1 MKRTFVYRHI
11 IMLVVMMSFLS
22 SKSIGQTLDTVYAVP
37 YSYGFENGMSDWTT
51 IDNNNDGRTW
61 STTTPLASSITA
73 HGGTGYVGC
82 SSFIGG
88 VGALTPDDY
97 LVSPAIAVTSNAVLK
112 WYEHPGHSTYYA
124 EHYSVYVSTTGNTLS
139 DFDTTTPLFSVT
151 LDATS
156 AYHLGE
162 RQLDLSD
169 YVGDTIHIAF
179 RHHGCY
185 DQWALLLDDI
195 SVEFGQIVSIPPA
208 TVPYATGFEPG
219 DDSLWSFVNTA
230 ANGWYRGTAATA
242 NGNSLYISA
251 DSGATHSSTPVHGY
265 LWAAR
270 ELQFASSGDYRIG
283 YDWIAN
289 GFQSVNYVYEY
300 LRFFLVPHGVLF
312 DTSFFGSSYA
322 NSNNK
327 NYLPA
332 GWISLSDNGNDMYL
346 CGETTWQHHSQPFH
360 LDNGGTY
367 ALVALWANHDPY
379 MYSGP
384 SYQPPAA
391 IDNITVVPFSCQSQ
405 VSNLRLSTAT
415 NEGLT
420 VEWDDPT
427 GSQWAVYAN
436 NNLYGT
442 TGSTSF
448 FIADPYIAAA
458 TGNSSPVIGVSS
470 ICPNNDTSLMVT
482 ITANWEGYHV
492 VGNNITCDPFD
503 LPYHEDFESYEHGTA
518 DHLCWHHMGGFVK
531 AVDTAYG
538 HLSTRSLRL
547 ASNNNYTSQTITPKL
562 NAPGNRLLVSFW
574 ALIPQNDTL
583 GRLSVGVHR
592 HYDEMQIDSVNVNT
606 IELLS
611 VRSGQSGWQHYTF
624 STESLDETGMVGVSF
639 KLITPSY
646 HNCYIDDLEI
656 TMIPESQDSVPPV
669 VSLAGPTDAFV
680 FVDTLAIN
688 ATLLQG
694 DTTGLTYIWHSSMAD
709 AGNAQFSILNSQFSI
724 HYSAVGNDTI
734 TLVAAN
740 PYGADTAWHY
750 VTVVDNLQVAIVGT
764 SAGFIG
770 DTIHYRAVVEG
781 PDTNGLTFSWHSTMS
796 AAGLAYSTIHNSQ
809 FTIVYVSSGIDTI
822 TLTATNSNGI
832 HVATRVVNVSSAC
845 GTISSFPYYEG
856 FDDYAW
862 PNRES
867 CWLKRTRSGII
878 DNEWRHMNM
887 SLYHSGYGA
896 MYSNGNVTVN
906 DFDAWLVMP
915 PINLPNAD
923 SIVFSFFVRPQY
935 ISNFY
940 VLVSPSGDLWYDG
953 FTDTLYID
961 RSTGYN
967 TQWDSVALS
976 LDAYRGRHIRVA
988 FVHAGYNTLSNVA
1001 IDDVAISCGEIQI
1014 ADTVWRTV
1022 TLNCDNTMGSVSG
1035 DGVYPDNSLVH
1046 ISATAYEGFRFL
1058 GWSDGNA
1065 NPSRLLLLVSNTT
1078 LTAYFDSIATP
1089 PLSDTVWHIVTVEA
1103 NPEGVCELYGG
1114 GRYTEGET
1122 VEIGYIMPDTATK
1135 GGYWEFLGWSNGETN
1150 NPIYLKVITDTTIIA
1165 NFQWVEDTTTEGIDI
1180 YPMSNAGCK
1189 ISVYPNPAYREVT
1202 VSVSEPSTISIL
1214 DMTGR
1219 TIIPPTQS
1227 TAIGCSDSRL
1237 AVADEGVSIPVISSF
1252 RFDVSNLT
1260 PGAYF
1265 VRIATAKGV
1274 LVRKLIVK

>member
-1 MKRTFVYRHI
+1 MKRTFVYKLFF
-11 IMLVVMMSFLS
+11 MLVVMMSFLS
-22 SKSIGQTLDTVYAVP
+22 GKSIGQTFDTVYAVP
-37 YSYGFENGMSDWTT
+37 YSFGFENGMGEWIA
-51 IDNNNDGRTW
+51 IDNNNDGHTW
-61 STTTPLASSITA
+61 STTTSLVSSITA

-82 SSFIGG
+82 SSWIGG

-112 WYEHPGHSTYYA
+112 WYEHPGSSTYYA
-124 EHYSVYVSTTGNTLS
+124 EHYSVYITTTGNTLS

-151 LDATS
+151 LGATS
-156 AYHLGE
+156 TYNWGE

-185 DQWALLLDDI
+185 DQWALLIDDI
-195 SVEFGQIVSIPPA
+195 SVELGQVVSVPPA
-208 TVPYATGFEPG
+208 TVPYATGFESG
-219 DDSLWSFVNTA
+219 DDTLWSFVNTA
-230 ANGWYRGTAATA
+230 ANGWYRGMAATV
-242 NGNSLYISA
+242 NDNSLYVSA
-251 DSGATHSSTPVHGY
+251 DSGATHSSTPIHGY
-265 LWAAR
+265 LWAVR
-270 ELQFASSGDYRIG
+270 ELQFTSSGDYRIN
-283 YDWIAN
+283 YDWIAKGLQN
-289 GFQSVNYVYEY
+289 GNNVYEY
-300 LRFFLVPHGVLF
+300 LRLFLVPNGVLF
-312 DTSFFGSSYA
+312 DTSYFGNSYGN
-322 NSNNK
+322 NSNK
-327 NYLPA
+327 NFLPA
-332 GWISLSDNGNDMYL
+332 GWISLSDNGNDKYL
-346 CGETTWQHHSQPFH
+346 CGETIWQHHSQPFH

-367 ALVALWANHDPY
+367 ALVVLWANHDPY

-391 IDNITVVPFSCQSQ
+391 IDNISVVPFSCQSQ

-415 NEGLT
+415 NDGLT

-458 TGNSSPVIGVSS
+458 TGNSSPVVGVSS

-503 LPYHEDFESYEHGTA
+503 LPYHEDFESYEHSTY

-531 AVDTAYG
+531 AVDTTYG
-538 HLSTRSLRL
+538 HLSTRSFRIT
-547 ASNNNYTSQTITPKL
+547 SNNNYTSHTITPKL

-592 HYDEMQIDSVNVNT
+592 HYDEMLIDSVNANT

-624 STESLDETGMVGVSF
+624 STESLDETGLVGVSF
-639 KLITPSY
+639 KLITPTY
-646 HNCYIDDLEI
+646 HNCYIDDLEVVV
-656 TMIPESQDSVPPV
+656 IPESQDSVPPV
-669 VSLAGPTDAFV
+669 VSIDGPTDAFL

-688 ATLLQG
+688 ANLLQG
-694 DTTGLTYIWHSSMAD
+694 DTTGLTYSWHSSMAN
-709 AGNAQFSILNSQFSI
+709 AGHANYQLSTDNAQLSIA
-724 HYSAVGNDTI
+724 YSAVGNDTI
-734 TLVAAN
+734 ILVAAN

-750 VTVVDNLQVAIVGT
+750 VTIVDNLQVTIVGT

-781 PDTNGLTFSWHSTMS
+781 PDTNGLTFSWHSTM
-796 AAGLAYSTIHNSQ
+796 ADAGLAWYSVGSADNSQ
-809 FTIVYVSSGIDTI
+809 MTIVYVSSGTDTI

-856 FDDYAW
+856 FDDYEW
-862 PNRES
+862 QNREP
-867 CWLKRTRSGII
+867 CWLKRTRSGIM
-878 DNEWRHMNM
+878 DNEWRHISMYH
-887 SLYHSGYGA
+887 YHSDYGA
-896 MYSNGNVTVN
+896 MYSNGNVTGR

-961 RSTGYN
+961 RNAGYN

-1001 IDDVAISCGEIQI
+1001 IDDVAITCGEIQI
-1014 ADTVWRTV
+1014 T
-1022 TLNCDNTMGSVSG
+1022 
-1035 DGVYPDNSLVH
+1035 
-1046 ISATAYEGFRFL
+1046 
-1058 GWSDGNA
+1058 
-1065 NPSRLLLLVSNTT
+1065 
-1078 LTAYFDSIATP
+1078 
-1089 PLSDTVWHIVTVEA
+1089 DTVWHTVTVEA
-1103 NPEGVCELYGG
+1103 NPEGVCETYGG
-1114 GRYTEGET
+1114 GRYTDGEY
-1122 VEIGYIMPDTATK
+1122 VEIGYILTDTAAE
-1135 GGYWEFLGWSNGETN
+1135 GGHWEFLSWSNGETD
-1150 NPIYLKVITDTTIIA
+1150 NPFYLKVISDTTIIA
-1165 NFQWVEDTTTEGIDI
+1165 NLQWIADTTNVGIDNHLLSTDDCQLSI
-1180 YPMSNAGCK
+1180 
-1189 ISVYPNPAYREVT
+1189 YPNPAHGEVT
-1202 VSVSEPSTISIL
+1202 VSVNEPSTISIL

-1219 TIIPPTQS
+1219 TIMPPTES
-1227 TAIGCSDSRL
+1227 K
-1237 AVADEGVSIPVISSF
+1237 AV
-1252 RFDVSNLT
+1252 VSNGSHFSGYNVKISNLI
-1260 PGAYF
+1260 PGTYF
-1265 VRIATAKGV
+1265 VRIATAKKV

>member
-1 MKRTFVYRHI
+1 M
-11 IMLVVMMSFLS
+11 
-22 SKSIGQTLDTVYAVP
+22 
-37 YSYGFENGMSDWTT
+37 
-51 IDNNNDGRTW
+51 
-61 STTTPLASSITA
+61 
-73 HGGTGYVGC
+73 
-82 SSFIGG
+82 
-88 VGALTPDDY
+88 
-97 LVSPAIAVTSNAVLK
+97 
-112 WYEHPGHSTYYA
+112 
-124 EHYSVYVSTTGNTLS
+124 
-139 DFDTTTPLFSVT
+139 
-151 LDATS
+151 
-156 AYHLGE
+156 
-162 RQLDLSD
+162 
-169 YVGDTIHIAF
+169 
-179 RHHGCY
+179 
-185 DQWALLLDDI
+185 
-195 SVEFGQIVSIPPA
+195 
-208 TVPYATGFEPG
+208 
-219 DDSLWSFVNTA
+219 
-230 ANGWYRGTAATA
+230 
-242 NGNSLYISA
+242 
-251 DSGATHSSTPVHGY
+251 
-265 LWAAR
+265 
-270 ELQFASSGDYRIG
+270 
-283 YDWIAN
+283 
-289 GFQSVNYVYEY
+289 
-300 LRFFLVPHGVLF
+300 
-312 DTSFFGSSYA
+312 
-322 NSNNK
+322 
-327 NYLPA
+327 
-332 GWISLSDNGNDMYL
+332 
-346 CGETTWQHHSQPFH
+346 
-360 LDNGGTY
+360 
-367 ALVALWANHDPY
+367 
-379 MYSGP
+379 
-384 SYQPPAA
+384 
-391 IDNITVVPFSCQSQ
+391 
-405 VSNLRLSTAT
+405 
-415 NEGLT
+415 
-420 VEWDDPT
+420 
-427 GSQWAVYAN
+427 
-436 NNLYGT
+436 
-442 TGSTSF
+442 
-448 FIADPYIAAA
+448 
-458 TGNSSPVIGVSS
+458 
-470 ICPNNDTSLMVT
+470 
-482 ITANWEGYHV
+482 
-492 VGNNITCDPFD
+492 
-503 LPYHEDFESYEHGTA
+503 
-518 DHLCWHHMGGFVK
+518 
-531 AVDTAYG
+531 
-538 HLSTRSLRL
+538 
-547 ASNNNYTSQTITPKL
+547 
-562 NAPGNRLLVSFW
+562 
-574 ALIPQNDTL
+574 
-583 GRLSVGVHR
+583 
-592 HYDEMQIDSVNVNT
+592 
-606 IELLS
+606 
-611 VRSGQSGWQHYTF
+611 
-624 STESLDETGMVGVSF
+624 
-639 KLITPSY
+639 
-646 HNCYIDDLEI
+646 
-656 TMIPESQDSVPPV
+656 
-669 VSLAGPTDAFV
+669 
-680 FVDTLAIN
+680 
-688 ATLLQG
+688 
-694 DTTGLTYIWHSSMAD
+694 
-709 AGNAQFSILNSQFSI
+709 
-724 HYSAVGNDTI
+724 
-734 TLVAAN
+734 AAN

-750 VTVVDNLQVAIVGT
+750 VTVVDNLQAAIVGT

-781 PDTNGLTFSWHSTMS
+781 PDTNGLTFSWHSAMS

-809 FTIVYVSSGIDTI
+809 FTIVYVSSGTDTI

-862 PNRES
+862 ENRES

-976 LDAYRGRHIRVA
+976 LDAYRDRHIRVA

-1046 ISATAYEGFRFL
+1046 ISATAYDGFRFL

-1065 NPSRLLLLVSNTT
+1065 NPSRLLLLVSDTT

-1165 NFQWVEDTTTEGIDI
+1165 NFQWVEDTTTEGIDNL
-1180 YPMSNAGCK
+1180 PMATAGCK
-1189 ISVYPNPAYREVT
+1189 ISVYPNPAYREVS

-1219 TIIPPTQS
+1219 TVITTAQS
-1227 TAIGCSDSRL
+1227 TAVGCSDSRL
-1237 AVADEGVSIPVISSF
+1237 AVADEGVSIPVISNY

-1265 VRIATAKGV
+1265 VRVATVKGV

>member
-1 MKRTFVYRHI
+1 MKIFFVFKQ
-11 IMLVVMMSFLS
+11 MFLLVVMMLFLS
-22 SKSIGQTLDTVYAVP
+22 FKALGQAPDTVYAIP
-37 YSYGFENGMSDWTT
+37 YSFGFENSMGDWTT
-51 IDNNNDGRTW
+51 IDNNNDAHTW
-61 STTTPLASSITA
+61 STTTPLASSLTA

-82 SSFIGG
+82 SSYIGG

-112 WYEHPGHSTYYA
+112 WYEHPGHSMYYA
-124 EHYSVYVSTTGNTLS
+124 EHYSVYVSTTGNTLA
-139 DFDTTTPLFSVT
+139 DFDTTSPLFSVT

-156 AYHLGE
+156 TYIWGE

-195 SVEFGQIVSIPPA
+195 SVEFGQIVSVPPA

-230 ANGWYRGTAATA
+230 ANGWYRGTAASA

-265 LWAAR
+265 LWAMR
-270 ELQFASSGDYRIG
+270 ELQFASSGDYRIN

-289 GFQSVNYVYEY
+289 GLQFGSYVHEY
-300 LRFFLVPHGVLF
+300 LRLFLVPQGVLF
-312 DTSFFGSSYA
+312 DTSYFGSNYSN
-322 NSNNK
+322 NSNK
-327 NYLPA
+327 NFLPA
-332 GWISLSDNGNDMYL
+332 GWISLSDNGNDKYL
-346 CGETTWQHHSQPFH
+346 RGETTWQHHSQPFQ

-367 ALVALWANHDPY
+367 ALVVLWANHD
-379 MYSGP
+379 SGP

-405 VSNLRLSTAT
+405 VSNLRLSASN

-448 FIADPYIAAA
+448 YIADPYIAAA
-458 TGNSSPVIGVSS
+458 TGKSDPVIGVSS

-492 VGNNITCDPFD
+492 VGNNITCEAFD
-503 LPYHEDFESYEHGTA
+503 LPYTEDFESYEHATY

-531 AVDTAYG
+531 AVDTTYG
-538 HLSTRSLRL
+538 HLSTRSFRIT
-547 ASNNNYTSQTITPKL
+547 SNNSYTSQTITPKL

-574 ALIPQNDTL
+574 VLIPQDDTL

-592 HYDEMQIDSVNVNT
+592 HYDEMQIDSVNANT

-611 VRSGQSGWQHYTF
+611 VRSGQSGWQHYSFT
-624 STESLDETGMVGVSF
+624 TESLNETGMVGVSF

-656 TMIPESQDSVPPV
+656 RMIPESQDSVPPV

-680 FVDTLAIN
+680 FVDTLAIS

-694 DTTGLTYIWHSSMAD
+694 DTTGLTYSWHSTMAN
-709 AGNAQFSILNSQFSI
+709 AGNAQFSIVNSQLSI
-724 HYSAVGNDTI
+724 VYSAVGNDTI

-740 PYGADTAWHY
+740 PYGVDTAWHY

-781 PDTNGLTFSWHSTMS
+781 PDTNGLTFSWHSAMA

-809 FTIVYVSSGIDTI
+809 FTIVYVSSGTDTI
-822 TLTATNSNGI
+822 TLTATNSDGI

-862 PNRES
+862 QNREP
-867 CWLKRTRSGII
+867 CWLKRTRSGIL
-878 DNEWRHMNM
+878 DNEWRHINAYH
-887 SLYHSGYGA
+887 YHSGYGA
-896 MYSNGNVTVN
+896 MYSNGNVTGS

-923 SIVFSFFVRPQY
+923 SIVFSFFARPQY

-953 FTDTLYID
+953 FTDTLYVD

-967 TQWDSVALS
+967 IQWDSVALS

-1022 TLNCDNTMGSVSG
+1022 TLQCDNTMGSVSG
-1035 DGVYPDNSLVH
+1035 NGVYPDNSLVA
-1046 ISATAYEGFRFL
+1046 ISATAYDGFRFV
-1058 GWSDGNA
+1058 GWSDGNVNA
-1065 NPSRLLLLVSNTT
+1065 SRLLLLVSDTT
-1078 LTAYFDSIATP
+1078 LTAYFDSIVTP
-1089 PLSDTVWHIVTVEA
+1089 PTGWHTVTVEA

-1114 GRYTEGET
+1114 CLYTDGET
-1122 VEIGYIMPDTATK
+1122 AEIGYILTDTATE
-1135 GGYWEFLGWSNGETN
+1135 GGYWEFLGWSNGETG
-1150 NPIYLKVITDTTIIA
+1150 NPIYLKVLSDTTITA
-1165 NFQWVEDTTTEGIDI
+1165 NFQWVDDTTGVGID
-1180 YPMSNAGCK
+1180 NDQL
-1189 ISVYPNPAYREVT
+1189 ISANYQLSIYPNPTNSTVT
-1202 VSVSEPSTISIL
+1202 VELGAESGCLTLL
-1214 DMTGR
+1214 DING
-1219 TIIPPTQS
+1219 
-1227 TAIGCSDSRL
+1227 
-1237 AVADEGVSIPVISSF
+1237 
-1252 RFDVSNLT
+1252 
-1260 PGAYF
+1260 
-1265 VRIATAKGV
+1265 
-1274 LVRKLIVK
+1274 RKLATYKIEDQKVEIDLSALSQGVYFIRLEGNGTSPMTRKIIKM

>member
-1 MKRTFVYRHI
+1 MLHLFVEPNYICVYLHYDRKCITAYIILLIFLINNNILNEVKMKRTFVYRHI
-11 IMLVVMMSFLS
+11 FMFVVMMSFLS

-37 YSYGFENGMSDWTT
+37 SSFGFENGLGDWTT

-61 STTTPLASSITA
+61 STTTPLASSISA
-73 HGGTGYVGC
+73 HGGSGYVGC

-124 EHYSVYVSTTGNTLS
+124 EHYSVYLSTTGNTLS

-156 AYHLGE
+156 AYNWGE

-208 TVPYATGFEPG
+208 PVPYATGFEPG

-230 ANGWYRGTAATA
+230 ANGWFRGTAATA

-251 DSGATHSSTPVHGY
+251 DNGATHSSTPVHGY
-265 LWAAR
+265 LWAMR
-270 ELQFASSGDYRIG
+270 ELQFASAGDYRIN

-300 LRFFLVPHGVLF
+300 LRLFLVPHGVLF
-312 DTSFFGSSYA
+312 DTSYFGSSFA

-346 CGETTWQHHSQPFH
+346 CGETIWQHHSQPFH

-367 ALVALWANHDPY
+367 ALVVLWANHDPY

-405 VSNLRLSTAT
+405 VGNLRLSASN

-427 GSQWAVYAN
+427 GSQWAVYVSRAGTPAYHN

-448 FIADPYIAAA
+448 YIADPYIAAA
-458 TGNSSPVIGVSS
+458 TGNNSPVIGVSS

-492 VGNNITCDPFD
+492 VGNNITCEAFD
-503 LPYHEDFESYEHGTA
+503 LPYTEDFESYEHGTA

-531 AVDTAYG
+531 AVDTTYG
-538 HLSTRSLRL
+538 HLSTRSFRIT
-547 ASNNNYTSQTITPKL
+547 SNNSYTSQTITPKL

-592 HYDEMQIDSVNVNT
+592 HYDEMQIDSVNANT

-624 STESLDETGMVGVSF
+624 TTEELDETGMVGVSF

-724 HYSAVGNDTI
+724 VYSAVGNDTI

-750 VTVVDNLQVAIVGT
+750 VTANDNLQVAIVGT
-764 SAGFIG
+764 SAGYIG

-781 PDTNGLTFSWHSTMS
+781 PDTNGLTFSWHSSM
-796 AAGLAYSTIHNSQ
+796 ADAGNAQ
-809 FTIVYVSSGIDTI
+809 FSILNYQLSIIYVSSGIDTI

-862 PNRES
+862 PNREP

-878 DNEWRHMNM
+878 DNEWRHRNM
-887 SLYHSGYGA
+887 TLYHSGYGA

-1035 DGVYPDNSLVH
+1035 DGVYPDNSLVA

-1065 NPSRLLLLVSNTT
+1065 NASRLLLLVSDTT
-1078 LTAYFDSIATP
+1078 L
-1089 PLSDTVWHIVTVEA
+1089 
-1103 NPEGVCELYGG
+1103 
-1114 GRYTEGET
+1114 
-1122 VEIGYIMPDTATK
+1122 
-1135 GGYWEFLGWSNGETN
+1135 
-1150 NPIYLKVITDTTIIA
+1150 IA
-1165 NFQWVEDTTTEGIDI
+1165 NFQWVEDTTTEGID
-1180 YPMSNAGCK
+1180 YLLSADDYK
-1189 ISVYPNPAYREVT
+1189 ISIYPNPAHREVT
-1202 VSVSEPSTISIL
+1202 ISVSEPSTISIL

-1219 TIIPPTQS
+1219 TVITTAQS
-1227 TAIGCSDSRL
+1227 TAVGCSDTRL
-1237 AVADEGVSIPVISSF
+1237 M
-1252 RFDVSNLT
+1252 DVSNLT

-1265 VRIATAKGV
+1265 VRVATAKGV

>member
-1 MKRTFVYRHI
+1 
-11 IMLVVMMSFLS
+11 
-22 SKSIGQTLDTVYAVP
+22 
-37 YSYGFENGMSDWTT
+37 
-51 IDNNNDGRTW
+51 
-61 STTTPLASSITA
+61 
-73 HGGTGYVGC
+73 
-82 SSFIGG
+82 
-88 VGALTPDDY
+88 
-97 LVSPAIAVTSNAVLK
+97 
-112 WYEHPGHSTYYA
+112 
-124 EHYSVYVSTTGNTLS
+124 
-139 DFDTTTPLFSVT
+139 
-151 LDATS
+151 
-156 AYHLGE
+156 
-162 RQLDLSD
+162 
-169 YVGDTIHIAF
+169 
-179 RHHGCY
+179 
-185 DQWALLLDDI
+185 
-195 SVEFGQIVSIPPA
+195 
-208 TVPYATGFEPG
+208 
-219 DDSLWSFVNTA
+219 
-230 ANGWYRGTAATA
+230 
-242 NGNSLYISA
+242 
-251 DSGATHSSTPVHGY
+251 
-265 LWAAR
+265 
-270 ELQFASSGDYRIG
+270 
-283 YDWIAN
+283 
-289 GFQSVNYVYEY
+289 
-300 LRFFLVPHGVLF
+300 
-312 DTSFFGSSYA
+312 
-322 NSNNK
+322 
-327 NYLPA
+327 
-332 GWISLSDNGNDMYL
+332 
-346 CGETTWQHHSQPFH
+346 
-360 LDNGGTY
+360 
-367 ALVALWANHDPY
+367 
-379 MYSGP
+379 
-384 SYQPPAA
+384 
-391 IDNITVVPFSCQSQ
+391 
-405 VSNLRLSTAT
+405 
-415 NEGLT
+415 
-420 VEWDDPT
+420 
-427 GSQWAVYAN
+427 
-436 NNLYGT
+436 
-442 TGSTSF
+442 
-448 FIADPYIAAA
+448 
-458 TGNSSPVIGVSS
+458 
-470 ICPNNDTSLMVT
+470 
-482 ITANWEGYHV
+482 
-492 VGNNITCDPFD
+492 
-503 LPYHEDFESYEHGTA
+503 
-518 DHLCWHHMGGFVK
+518 
-531 AVDTAYG
+531 
-538 HLSTRSLRL
+538 
-547 ASNNNYTSQTITPKL
+547 
-562 NAPGNRLLVSFW
+562 
-574 ALIPQNDTL
+574 
-583 GRLSVGVHR
+583 
-592 HYDEMQIDSVNVNT
+592 
-606 IELLS
+606 
-611 VRSGQSGWQHYTF
+611 
-624 STESLDETGMVGVSF
+624 
-639 KLITPSY
+639 
-646 HNCYIDDLEI
+646 
-656 TMIPESQDSVPPV
+656 
-669 VSLAGPTDAFV
+669 
-680 FVDTLAIN
+680 
-688 ATLLQG
+688 
-694 DTTGLTYIWHSSMAD
+694 MAD
-709 AGNAQFSILNSQFSI
+709 AGNAQFTILNSQFSI
-724 HYSAVGNDTI
+724 AYSAVGNDTI

-781 PDTNGLTFSWHSTMS
+781 PDTNGLTFSWHSAM
-796 AAGLAYSTIHNSQ
+796 ADAGLAWYSAGSVDNSQ
-809 FTIVYVSSGIDTI
+809 MTIVYVTSGIDTI

-856 FDDYAW
+856 FDDYTW
-862 PNRES
+862 PNREP

-1035 DGVYPDNSLVH
+1035 DGVYPDNSLVA

-1065 NPSRLLLLVSNTT
+1065 NASRLLLLVSDTT

-1089 PLSDTVWHIVTVEA
+1089 PLSDTVWHIVTVDA

-1135 GGYWEFLGWSNGETN
+1135 SGYWEFLCWSNGETN

-1227 TAIGCSDSRL
+1227 TAVGCSDSRL
-1237 AVADEGVSIPVISSF
+1237 MDAEEEVSIPAVSSF

-1265 VRIATAKGV
+1265 VRVATAKGV

>member
-11 IMLVVMMSFLS
+11 IMLVVMISFLS

-61 STTTPLASSITA
+61 STTTPLTSSLTA

-82 SSFIGG
+82 SSWIGG
-88 VGALTPDDY
+88 VGAINPDDF

-112 WYEHPGHSTYYA
+112 WYEHPGSSTYYA

-156 AYHLGE
+156 TYNWGE

-265 LWAAR
+265 LWAMR
-270 ELQFASSGDYRIG
+270 ELQFASSGDYRIN

-312 DTSFFGSSYA
+312 DTSYFGSSYA

-332 GWISLSDNGNDMYL
+332 GWISLSDNGNGMYL

-367 ALVALWANHDPY
+367 ALVVLWANHDPY

-448 FIADPYIAAA
+448 YIADPYIAAA
-458 TGNSSPVIGVSS
+458 TGKSDPVIGVSS

-482 ITANWEGYHV
+482 ITASWEGYHV
-492 VGNNITCDPFD
+492 VGNNITCEAFD
-503 LPYHEDFESYEHGTA
+503 LPYHEDFESYEHGTY

-531 AVDTAYG
+531 AVDTTYG
-538 HLSTRSLRL
+538 HFSTRSFRIT
-547 ASNNNYTSQTITPKL
+547 SNNNYTSQTITPKL

-592 HYDEMQIDSVNVNT
+592 HYDEMQIDSVNANT

-646 HNCYIDDLEI
+646 HNCYIDDLEVVV
-656 TMIPESQDSVPPV
+656 IPENQDSVPPV
-669 VSLAGPTDAFV
+669 VSLAGPTDAFI

-688 ATLLQG
+688 ASLLQG

-709 AGNAQFSILNSQFSI
+709 AGNAHFSILNSQ
-724 HYSAVGNDTI
+724 
-734 TLVAAN
+734 L
-740 PYGADTAWHY
+740 
-750 VTVVDNLQVAIVGT
+750 
-764 SAGFIG
+764 
-770 DTIHYRAVVEG
+770 
-781 PDTNGLTFSWHSTMS
+781 
-796 AAGLAYSTIHNSQ
+796 
-809 FTIVYVSSGIDTI
+809 
-822 TLTATNSNGI
+822 
-832 HVATRVVNVSSAC
+832 
-845 GTISSFPYYEG
+845 
-856 FDDYAW
+856 
-862 PNRES
+862 
-867 CWLKRTRSGII
+867 
-878 DNEWRHMNM
+878 
-887 SLYHSGYGA
+887 
-896 MYSNGNVTVN
+896 
-906 DFDAWLVMP
+906 
-915 PINLPNAD
+915 
-923 SIVFSFFVRPQY
+923 
-935 ISNFY
+935 
-940 VLVSPSGDLWYDG
+940 
-953 FTDTLYID
+953 
-961 RSTGYN
+961 
-967 TQWDSVALS
+967 
-976 LDAYRGRHIRVA
+976 
-988 FVHAGYNTLSNVA
+988 
-1001 IDDVAISCGEIQI
+1001 
-1014 ADTVWRTV
+1014 
-1022 TLNCDNTMGSVSG
+1022 
-1035 DGVYPDNSLVH
+1035 
-1046 ISATAYEGFRFL
+1046 
-1058 GWSDGNA
+1058 
-1065 NPSRLLLLVSNTT
+1065 
-1078 LTAYFDSIATP
+1078 
-1089 PLSDTVWHIVTVEA
+1089 
-1103 NPEGVCELYGG
+1103 
-1114 GRYTEGET
+1114 
-1122 VEIGYIMPDTATK
+1122 
-1135 GGYWEFLGWSNGETN
+1135 
-1150 NPIYLKVITDTTIIA
+1150 
-1165 NFQWVEDTTTEGIDI
+1165 
-1180 YPMSNAGCK
+1180 
-1189 ISVYPNPAYREVT
+1189 
-1202 VSVSEPSTISIL
+1202 
-1214 DMTGR
+1214 
-1219 TIIPPTQS
+1219 
-1227 TAIGCSDSRL
+1227 
-1237 AVADEGVSIPVISSF
+1237 SIPQ
-1252 RFDVSNLT
+1252 
-1260 PGAYF
+1260 
-1265 VRIATAKGV
+1265 
-1274 LVRKLIVK
+1274 